1 LQSFQTILI
10 FIQCNSYIYLVSN
23 IAEITW
29 ALNQEKKS
37 FGYSFLKKTIWKI
50 YLLNESN
57 TNIWVLNIK

>member
-1 LQSFQTILI
+1 MQSFQTILI